1 MADTLSSLDVVIRRG
16 NNVPAVA
23 WALVGEDDN
32 PLPVSGR
39 TFILAVRWRGG
50 VIRKTT
56 AASDGLALD
65 AATSTLTWTP
75 SLAESRA
82 IPLGRLSR
90 YEIELREGDLQ
101 VTIVAGSVTGVD
113 SLNDD

>member
-1 MADTLSSLDVVIRRG
+1 MADTFPSVDVVIRRG

-23 WALVGEDDN
+23 WALETEDGS
-32 PLPVSGR
+32 PLPVAGR
-39 TFILAVRWRGG
+39 NFVLAVKWHGG
-50 VIRKTT
+50 SIRKSTT
-56 AASDGLALD
+56 ASDGLALD
-65 AATSTLTWTP
+65 AETSTLTWTP

-101 VTIVAGSVTGVD
+101 ITIVVGSVTGLD